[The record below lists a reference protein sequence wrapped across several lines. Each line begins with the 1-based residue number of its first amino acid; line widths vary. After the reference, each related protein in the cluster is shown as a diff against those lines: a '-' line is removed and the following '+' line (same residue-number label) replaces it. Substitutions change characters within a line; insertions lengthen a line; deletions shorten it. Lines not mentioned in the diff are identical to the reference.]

1 MTGRALQQA
10 AIALTASV
18 LLAALATPAH
28 SATYTQYLC
37 QKPNGAPAP
46 ADGLVGAA
54 KGAATTSNACAAPTQ
69 GPLSAVVPGSSQQP
83 TSADLIYY
91 APFGTRVAHLR
102 VNRRSFGLTSA

>member
-28 SATYTQYLC
+28 SASYTQYLC

-46 ADGLVGAA
+46 AGGVVSGLA
-54 KGAATTSNACAAPTQ
+54 GAATPRGKG
-69 GPLSAVVPGSSQQP
+69 GPEISSSLSATLPASSQQQ
-83 TSADLIYY
+83 TFADLLYP
-91 APFGTRVAHLR
+91 APQNTLIAGVTVR
-102 VNRRSFGLTSA
+102 